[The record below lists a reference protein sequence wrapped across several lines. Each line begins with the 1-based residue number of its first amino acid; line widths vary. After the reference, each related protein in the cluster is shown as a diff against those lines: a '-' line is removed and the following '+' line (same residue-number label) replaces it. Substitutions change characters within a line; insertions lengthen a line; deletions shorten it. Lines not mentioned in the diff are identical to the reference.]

1 MPISDTTYGTV
12 NALAAA
18 YIARCTYAALHTADI
33 ATSAN
38 ELTGTGSARGAI
50 SWGTITNGVVTGTAT
65 CTLPTA
71 GGSPKGVGLW
81 TASTAGTMADGQY
94 NTTDVTY
101 PGAGTAAITITY
113 TQT

>member
-1 MPISDTTYGTV
+1 LPLPNHFILTRHHPVPGNPPYPKEVNTMPISDTTYGTV

-18 YIARCTYAALHTADI
+18 
-33 ATSAN
+33 S
-38 ELTGTGSARGAI
+38 
-50 SWGTITNGVVTGTAT
+50 ITNGVVTGTAT

-101 PGAGTAAITITY
+101 PGPGTAAITITY

>member
-1 MPISDTTYGTV
+1 MPISDSTYATQ
-12 NALAAA
+12 NALVTA
-18 YIARCTYAALHTADI
+18 YIARATYAALHTADT
-33 ATSAN
+33 ATSGN

-71 GGSPKGVGLW
+71 GGSPKGVGVW
-81 TASTAGTMADGQY
+81 TALTGGSLADGQY

-101 PGAGTAAITITY
+101 PGPGTAAVTFTY
-113 TQT
+113 TQS

>member
-1 MPISDTTYGTV
+1 MTIVDTTNATQ

-18 YIARCTYAALHTADI
+18 YASRCTHAALHTADT

-38 ELTGTGSARGAI
+38 ELTGSGSARGAI
-50 SWGTITNGVVTGTAT
+50 TWGAPSGGVIVGTAT

-81 TASTAGTMADGQY
+81 TALTGGALADGQY
-94 NTTDVTY
+94 NVTDVTY
-101 PGAGTAAITITY
+101 PGSGTAAVTITY
-113 TQT
+113 TQS